1 MIQVHVNGETISA
14 TPSHPF
20 YVYKFGWTLAGSLK
34 AGDVLVLSNGEL
46 VTVEWVQHEILESP
60 IKVYNFEVEDFHT
73 YFVGKSSVLVHND
86 CPEWLREK
94 WEEGNNFN
102 KENRPRYQYNEVE
115 VQGTNKNYRVDSYNP
130 NEAIVS
136 RKYTQLSEVKEKTA
150 IGYINELNYK
160 YPSGAVITDSSFNPA
175 AIRGQP
181 MVGSLYLEVP
191 VQNNPVPQSI
201 IDFANSKGI
210 TIIDIKGT
218 VYT

>member
-1 MIQVHVNGETISA
+1 MKLLYQESILS
-14 TPSHPF
+14 
-20 YVYKFGWTLAGSLK
+20 YLRYKK
-34 AGDVLVLSNGEL
+34 
-46 VTVEWVQHEILESP
+46 
-60 IKVYNFEVEDFHT
+60 
-73 YFVGKSSVLVHND
+73 
-86 CPEWLREK
+86 
-94 WEEGNNFN
+94 
-102 KENRPRYQYNEVE
+102 
-115 VQGTNKNYRVDSYNP
+115 
-130 NEAIVS
+130 
-136 RKYTQLSEVKEKTA
+136 KTA

-160 YPSGAVITDSSFNPA
+160 YPFGAVITDSPFNPA